1 MKGDLPPGGKKE
13 SYKMQSIKIKKQDK
27 RLIGIISLYHGYSKD
42 NNIYITSM
50 CIKNDYKKKGFGQEV
65 IEQLINELKML
76 GYKEIRVNVSLK
88 NWPALRFWI
97 NQGFNSVNGVHGD
110 KIYSEKT
117 FASLELTRIL

>member
-1 MKGDLPPGGKKE
+1 
-13 SYKMQSIKIKKQDK
+13 MQSIKIKNHDK
-27 RLIGIISLYHGYSKD
+27 KLIGIICIYHGYPKD

-50 CIKNDYKKKGFGQEV
+50 CIKIDYKMKGFGREI
-65 IEQLINELKML
+65 IEHLINELEIL
-76 GYKEIRVNVSLK
+76 GYKEIKINVSLK

-97 NQGFNSVNGVHGD
+97 NQGFNSINGMHGD